1 MIFTPSTTGASVGEE
16 KLNNPRVDEVYK
28 KAIESI
34 SKKFKNNKPS
44 KADITEVLDALV
56 NSSVNRAQLYGFKD
70 YKEAR
75 QLLKE
80 IGSNGKTLEQSLID
94 YMSNMSIEPSGSG
107 DVLADIAATVFTGKN
122 KKKGVTRL
130 VSDEDKKKGYKTI
143 SEFEKKQLSKILGR
157 RRPINWV
164 DKYIDVLDYVGNP
177 AKAFGITMKTVT
189 EIVNGAK
196 TGTGYHESFHNVSLF
211 ALSPEERQQMY
222 EEARNRY
229 SELTNES
236 NTKVEEFLADK
247 FMNYAL
253 TMQESGKVNAME
265 YKGVSG
271 FFKKMWDW
279 VKSFLGVKPNYQ
291 DLNTFFKKLYSGQ
304 YANVRT
310 NKDSL
315 VYFDDTYGKEG
326 KVPLMVNGKT
336 LNMDSRVFSKII
348 DNLTAQLLFDN
359 DITSLES
366 VRRGIDFEEFKQ
378 KLTSIRDTYAK
389 LINTSDDFDVIEGA
403 TALVSIYNE
412 LLDNWTSVFKPF
424 IEGKLA
430 NYGIRRRAED
440 ATVTIDED
448 LKNLINDEVVS
459 AWEINSKHNAKAEVR
474 MLFLALRK
482 SSSVDPV
489 TKLPQYE
496 NPDVVWYNTIS
507 KLHSA
512 KSFDE
517 MMERLDELSNET
529 NKLTSD
535 TVNPY
540 SELKE
545 LILESGNETLKTQF
559 FVTMKKHKN
568 KFINMTFS
576 EDGNGLDMR
585 IADADI
591 NKRSKKINV
600 AWSKQ
605 FAQTNPLTKEGK
617 ENIRGLQSKYE

>member
-1 MIFTPSTTGASVGEE
+1 M
-16 KLNNPRVDEVYK
+16 DEVYK

-94 YMSNMSIEPSGSG
+94 YMSNMSTAPSGSG
-107 DVLADIAATVFTGKN
+107 DVLADIAATVFTGRN

-177 AKAFGITMKTVT
+177 AKAFGVTMKTVT

-229 SELTNES
+229 SELANES

-326 KVPLMVNGKT
+326 KVPLMINGKT
-336 LNMDSRVFSKII
+336 LNMDSRVFSKIV

-366 VRRGIDFEEFKQ
+366 VRRGINFEEFKQ

-430 NYGIRRRAED
+430 NYGIRRRAEE

-617 ENIRGLQSKYE
+617 ESIRGLQSKYE

>member
-1 MIFTPSTTGASVGEE
+1 MEE
-16 KLNNPRVDEVYK
+16 KSNNPRVDEVYK

-56 NSSVNRAQLYGFKD
+56 NSSVNRAQLYGFRD

-107 DVLADIAATVFTGKN
+107 DILADIAATVFTGRN

-164 DKYIDVLDYVGNP
+164 NKYIDVLDYVGNP
-177 AKAFGITMKTVT
+177 AKAFGVTMKTVT

-222 EEARNRY
+222 KEARNLY
-229 SELTNES
+229 PELTNES
-236 NTKVEEFLADK
+236 NAKVEEFLADK

-326 KVPLMVNGKT
+326 KVPLMINGKT

-430 NYGIRRRAED
+430 NYGIRRRAEE

>member
-1 MIFTPSTTGASVGEE
+1 
-16 KLNNPRVDEVYK
+16 
-28 KAIESI
+28 
-34 SKKFKNNKPS
+34 
-44 KADITEVLDALV
+44 
-56 NSSVNRAQLYGFKD
+56 
-70 YKEAR
+70 
-75 QLLKE
+75 
-80 IGSNGKTLEQSLID
+80 
-94 YMSNMSIEPSGSG
+94 
-107 DVLADIAATVFTGKN
+107 
-122 KKKGVTRL
+122 
-130 VSDEDKKKGYKTI
+130 
-143 SEFEKKQLSKILGR
+143 
-157 RRPINWV
+157 
-164 DKYIDVLDYVGNP
+164 
-177 AKAFGITMKTVT
+177 
-189 EIVNGAK
+189 
-196 TGTGYHESFHNVSLF
+196 
-211 ALSPEERQQMY
+211 MY
-222 EEARNRY
+222 EEARKRY
-229 SELTNES
+229 SEIADKDNKS
-236 NTKVEEFLADK
+236 VEEFLADK

-253 TMQESGKVNAME
+253 TMQEQGKVNAME
-265 YKGVSG
+265 YKGLFG
-271 FFKKMWDW
+271 FFKKIWDW
-279 VKSFLGVKPNYQ
+279 VKSFFGVKPNYQ

-310 NKDSL
+310 NKESL
-315 VYFDDTYGKEG
+315 VYFDNTYGKDG
-326 KVPLMVNGKT
+326 KVPLMINGKT
-336 LNMDSRVFSKII
+336 LNMDSRVFSKIV

-366 VRRGIDFEEFKQ
+366 VRRGIDFEEFKN
-378 KLTSIRDTYAK
+378 KLVTIRDTYANV
-389 LINTSDDFDVIEGA
+389 INTSDDFDLVEGA

-440 ATVTIDED
+440 ATITIDED

-482 SSSVDPV
+482 SSSVDPI

-591 NKRSKKINV
+591 NKRSKKINI